1 MTKLNEVMAK
11 TMEMK
16 WKIESLLKL
25 STYNDYDDLSGLSI
39 NYDNPDELFLMDE
52 LREIMNQLTNVRDKI
67 KYLSRPIKETSCLHR
82 NRSDRYETRQGH
94 YYTCGS
100 GIEAL
105 VSDNRHDSPYWVWT
119 RVEHDGSDYY
129 LAGHKGIDMDGLT
142 VRVRET
148 V

>member
-1 MTKLNEVMAK
+1 MTNLNEVMAK

-39 NYDNPDELFLMDE
+39 NYDDLDELFLMDE

-67 KYLSRPIKETSCLHR
+67 TYLSRPIKETSCLHR
-82 NRSDRYETRQGH
+82 NISVRYDTRQGH
-94 YYTCGS
+94 YYTSGS

-129 LAGHKGIDMDGLT
+129 LVGHKGIDMDGLT
-142 VRVRET
+142 VRVREMM
-148 V
+148 